1 MFSSSYI
8 HECVWY
14 LFFCIFRSFVRLFAC
29 FCWYFFSIF
38 VSLSQ
43 CDRIRCLV
51 FAIIVAL
58 RCLLL
63 LLSLLLIPHLSGD
76 TFFYFSFAYFFSTLF
91 AFFIDV
97 FFSIQFVLNYRCYS
111 ARLLR
116 FIVMLLIAS
125 SLLYEHNNSVSVWT
139 TTTTTTTAEKRR
151 TAMI

>member
-1 MFSSSYI
+1 MNVCGIY
-8 HECVWY
+8 
-14 LFFCIFRSFVRLFAC
+14 FFCIFRSFVRLFAC

-97 FFSIQFVLNYRCYS
+97 FFQF
-111 ARLLR
+111 
-116 FIVMLLIAS
+116 
-125 SLLYEHNNSVSVWT
+125 SLFL
-139 TTTTTTTAEKRR
+139 TTAAIALDYYDLLLCYCSRPLYYTNTIIVCLFERR
-151 TAMI
+151 RR